1 MTREL
6 IVVDLETTSLNTKT
20 AVPLEVAVVNVTTG
34 EQFEFVPNVPM
45 EVIGTADPTA
55 LAINRYFERRV
66 FEERLGVNETEEAY
80 GRVAD
85 MLEGNTFAGANP
97 RYDAAVLLRALAES
111 DFEIDVEPWHYRLA
125 DLSAYTAGALGLD
138 ANETPGLSK
147 CCELLGVE
155 LDPAVAHT
163 AIGDALATAECFRV
177 ISEMNAVAAENAAGT
192 ADQ

>member
-6 IVVDLETTSLNTKT
+6 VVVDLETTSLNMKT

-34 EQFEFVPNVPM
+34 ESFEFVPRVSM
-45 EVIGTADPTA
+45 ETIGTAEPTA
-55 LAINRYFERRV
+55 LAVNRYFERRL
-66 FEERLGVNETEEAY
+66 FEKQLGVNETTNAY

-85 MLEGNTFAGANP
+85 MLEGNTLAGANP
-97 RYDAAVLLRALAES
+97 RYDAAVLLHALAES

-125 DLSAYTAGALGLD
+125 DLSAYTAGALGLEPS
-138 ANETPGLSK
+138 ATPGLAK

-177 ISEMNAVAAENAAGT
+177 VTELHAARAADAEGPT
-192 ADQ
+192 Q